1 MKMNNYIFETKDPLK
16 REIKLKSSTWESHV
30 IGEHAERKHF
40 KGKEKFF
47 QEIVEKPDYIY
58 KQKTKS
64 GKERFRYTFY
74 GNINK
79 EGNPKI
85 YSVIAEDN
93 GYHKDIVTLFES
105 NSTKLKEDEK
115 SEGAKIYDR
124 RSKSED

>member
-1 MKMNNYIFETKDPLK
+1 MKMNKYIFETKDVLNQN
-16 REIKLKSSTWESHV
+16 IKLKTSTWESHV
-30 IGEHAERKHF
+30 IGEHAEREGF

-47 QEIVEKPDYIY
+47 QEIVEEPDYIY
-58 KQKTKS
+58 KQKSKS

-74 GNINK
+74 GNINE

-93 GYHKDIVTLFES
+93 GYHNDIVTLFES

-124 RSKSED
+124 RSKGED